1 MDVDMDMDMDMDVDI
16 IQYDKSDN
24 NNVFAH
30 ELLEMMMYFQ
40 EYLDDQ
46 WCIKKKMSYYVL
58 TKNKRKII
66 VSDSIFLS
74 KIDNNINDYHKMN
87 ENTDVK
93 FKRKN
98 KNNELFED
106 DNPSKEIL
114 YFMYNV
120 LNNGWTIKK
129 SNKMNEKYIF
139 LKNHEGKKE
148 FFSNNY
154 IHTFLKENFI
164 FKLIK

>member
-1 MDVDMDMDMDMDVDI
+1 MDTI
-16 IQYDKSDN
+16 IQYDKVDN
-24 NNVFAH
+24 NNVCAV

-40 EYLDDQ
+40 EYLNDN
-46 WCIKKKMSYYVL
+46 WCIKKKVSYYVL

-74 KIDNNINDYHKMN
+74 KIDNNISDYNKISG
-87 ENTDVK
+87 NTDMR
-93 FKRKN
+93 FNRKN
-98 KNNELFED
+98 INDVLFED
-106 DNPSKEIL
+106 DKPNKEIL
-114 YFMYNV
+114 YFIYNV

-139 LKNHEGKKE
+139 FENHEGKKE
-148 FFSNNY
+148 FFTDNY